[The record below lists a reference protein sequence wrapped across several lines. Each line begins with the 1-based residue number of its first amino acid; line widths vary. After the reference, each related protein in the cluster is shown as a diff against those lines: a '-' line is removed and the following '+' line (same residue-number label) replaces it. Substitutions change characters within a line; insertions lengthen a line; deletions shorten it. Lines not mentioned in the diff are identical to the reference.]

1 MEVKAVVN
9 VPGIHVRHI
18 IVVIRRY
25 SSCWLERSPPMA
37 TDIYKSTT
45 RHAFVVS
52 SFVELPPGARH
63 RCVLPFTDHT
73 LRTLRLTHHGTGAA
87 RGKVGPWCDHVK
99 TRNGQDYCPGSR
111 CPRGPKTV
119 GCCKACLTSQML
131 QSMTSP
137 SQIDQSG
144 RNDRRYRA

>member
-63 RCVLPFTDHT
+63 RCRPWKSWPVVRPRKKPGMDKTNVLVPVALEGRRQSD
-73 LRTLRLTHHGTGAA
+73 AA
-87 RGKVGPWCDHVK
+87 KHALQVK
-99 TRNGQDYCPGSR
+99 C
-111 CPRGPKTV
+111 
-119 GCCKACLTSQML
+119 
-131 QSMTSP
+131 
-137 SQIDQSG
+137 
-144 RNDRRYRA
+144 YRA

>member
-1 MEVKAVVN
+1 M
-9 VPGIHVRHI
+9 RHI

-99 TRNGQDYCPGSR
+99 NPEWTRLMSWFPLPSR
-111 CPRGPKTV
+111 AEDSR
-119 GCCKACLTSQML
+119 ML
-131 QSMTSP
+131 QSMPYKSNATEHDFAKP
-137 SQIDQSG
+137 D
-144 RNDRRYRA
+144 